1 MTTHTSA
8 ETEHPSLQQAY
19 TPLPLSAVKINDS
32 FWTPRQT
39 VNRERTLDH
48 IYRQSLET
56 ERIDA
61 FRVDWNSDKH
71 VKPRGTT
78 SHIMFWDSDV
88 AKWIEA
94 ASFSLHTHPDPKL
107 DALLDEVIGLIAG
120 LQHPDGYLNTWFTH
134 VDPENRWKNLRDWH
148 ELYCAGHLT
157 EAAVAHYQAT
167 GKRTLLD
174 VMCRYIDYID
184 SVFGTEPGKLRGYCG
199 HPEIELA
206 LVKLAKV
213 TGEQRYLKLSRYF
226 VEERGR
232 QPHYY
237 DQEAI
242 ARGERPD
249 QFWARSYEYCQAHAP
264 VREQTQVVGHA
275 VRAVYLYSAMVDLAR
290 EYNDNSLL
298 ETCQRLWQHLTTK
311 RMYVMGGIGTSRHN
325 EGFTS
330 DYDLPNESAYA
341 ETCAAI
347 GLIFWAQRLLGLDLN
362 RRYAD
367 VLELALYNAVI
378 SGVSLDGES
387 FFYDNPL
394 ASLGGHHRQAWF
406 SCPCCPPNLARLVAS
421 LGNYIY
427 AQNSSEAVVHLFV
440 QSDAQFTFN
449 SNTVTLHQQ
458 TKYPW
463 DTTVQLSVEV
473 EQPTQF
479 GLRIRIPGWCKAA
492 QLSVNGEAVDVSSAE
507 QGYVLIERLWQNG
520 DQVTLELP
528 MPIERVYAHPSI
540 LANSGRVALQR
551 GPIVYCV
558 EQADHAVPVQHLLLP
573 KDAELSAQ
581 FEPTLLGG
589 VVVLEGNALAY
600 NANGWEEKLYSTE
613 QASLEPCLLR
623 AIPYY
628 AWDHREPGPMMVWIS
643 TQS

>member
-237 DQEAI
+237 DQEAT

-298 ETCQRLWQHLTTK
+298 ETARRNRNSPNW
-311 RMYVMGGIGTSRHN
+311 TS
-325 EGFTS
+325 T
-330 DYDLPNESAYA
+330 
-341 ETCAAI
+341 
-347 GLIFWAQRLLGLDLN
+347 
-362 RRYAD
+362 
-367 VLELALYNAVI
+367 
-378 SGVSLDGES
+378 
-387 FFYDNPL
+387 
-394 ASLGGHHRQAWF
+394 
-406 SCPCCPPNLARLVAS
+406 
-421 LGNYIY
+421 
-427 AQNSSEAVVHLFV
+427 V
-440 QSDAQFTFN
+440 QSM
-449 SNTVTLHQQ
+449 S
-458 TKYPW
+458 
-463 DTTVQLSVEV
+463 
-473 EQPTQF
+473 
-479 GLRIRIPGWCKAA
+479 
-492 QLSVNGEAVDVSSAE
+492 
-507 QGYVLIERLWQNG
+507 
-520 DQVTLELP
+520 
-528 MPIERVYAHPSI
+528 
-540 LANSGRVALQR
+540 NSGA
-551 GPIVYCV
+551 P
-558 EQADHAVPVQHLLLP
+558 
-573 KDAELSAQ
+573 DAIETSA
-581 FEPTLLGG
+581 
-589 VVVLEGNALAY
+589 
-600 NANGWEEKLYSTE
+600 
-613 QASLEPCLLR
+613 
-623 AIPYY
+623 
-628 AWDHREPGPMMVWIS
+628 
-643 TQS
+643 